1 MRRAYRIVTGLL
13 VLAAAGAAAVL
24 IAARLATR
32 AEIVVPEHA
41 ASAAYGEYLFAA
53 AGCKGCHT
61 DTADGAV
68 MAAGGRALKTPFGTF
83 YGPNITPHPEHGIGG
98 WSDADFIRALR
109 QGVAPDGSD
118 YYPAFPYASFT
129 GMTDTDML
137 DLKAYLDTLAPA
149 AVANRPHDL
158 PLPLKFRPAL
168 AVWKLL
174 YLRPGPL
181 AAEGGRTRDWLRGRY
196 LVRAL
201 GHCGE
206 CHTPRDALGGPVAD
220 MFLAGTR
227 SGPEGKPIPNITPH
241 DGTGIGG
248 WKPNDIA
255 FLLEIGMVP
264 DGDFVGAAMGEVVE
278 ESTTK
283 LTAEDRAAIA
293 EYLLSLP
300 AVENAVR

>member
-1 MRRAYRIVTGLL
+1 MRRFFRVAATLV
-13 VLAAAGAAAVL
+13 VLAAAGAVAVL
-24 IAARLATR
+24 LAARLATR
-32 AEIVVPEHA
+32 GEIVVPEHT
-41 ASAAYGEYLFAA
+41 ASAAYGAYLFDA

-61 DTADGAV
+61 ATGEGAV
-68 MAAGGRALKTPFGTF
+68 LAAGGRALKTPFGVF

-118 YYPAFPYASFT
+118 YYPVFPYPSFT
-129 GMTDTDML
+129 GMTDSDML
-137 DLKAYLDTLAPA
+137 DLKAYLDSLEPA
-149 AVANRPHDL
+149 AVPNRPHAV

-174 YLRPGPL
+174 NLRQGPL
-181 AAEGGRTRDWLRGRY
+181 APEGGRSKDWLRGRY

-201 GHCGE
+201 GHCSE
-206 CHTPRDALGGPVAD
+206 CHTPRDPMGGPVAD

-248 WKPNDIA
+248 WKANDIA
-255 FLLEIGMVP
+255 FLLEIGMIQ
-264 DGDFVGAAMGEVVE
+264 DGDFVGGAMGEVVE
-278 ESTTK
+278 ESTAK